1 MKHVMIDL
9 ETMDNSPTSAIIAIG
24 AVTFGCVSRTDG
36 EAVHVW
42 EVDEKNTFYARVSLQ
57 SCIDK
62 GLTVNGDTIAWW
74 MKQEDAARAEFYKN
88 EDTANPLPL
97 ALMDLSGWF
106 TESNGRYP
114 WGNGSDFDNA
124 ILNHAY
130 RKIGYPAPWQF
141 WNARDLRTLKMLAP
155 EIKVAEFATNGVK
168 HTALADAVVQAK
180 QSCAILNKLSYKE

>member
-1 MKHVMIDL
+1 MKHVMLDL

-24 AVTFGCVSRTDG
+24 AATFGYGTQDTRLTSETKLCWT
-36 EAVHVW
+36 
-42 EVDEKNTFYARVSLQ
+42 VDENNTFYARVSLQ

-62 GLTVNGDTIAWW
+62 GLTVNGGTIAWW

-97 ALMDLSGWF
+97 ALMDLSDWF
-106 TESNGRYP
+106 TESNGHYP

-141 WNARDLRTLKMLAP
+141 WNARDLRS
-155 EIKVAEFATNGVK
+155 F
-168 HTALADAVVQAK
+168 
-180 QSCAILNKLSYKE
+180 